1 MKHAV
6 KLGPAWLNRH
16 AYQEN
21 RRTALARATVRV
33 GKALRNGLSI
43 AGLVGITAFG
53 VLYVNPHLAEDLIAL
68 SPFATEQ
75 ADERDEVLS
84 GDAVTGAAVSAFAAS
99 ATAESIKQQAAATVP
114 PPPLVQAAAVPAA
127 SVSAALEPAAPKAV
141 PAHPEQ
147 VRVSNWIAKR
157 YRVASD
163 AAGMLVGATYST
175 AREMHLDPLL
185 ILAVIAIESRFNPFA
200 ESPVGAKGL
209 MQVMANVHREKFRP
223 LGGVQAALN
232 PVANIKVG
240 ASILKEYVKRSGSL
254 EGGLKM
260 YVGAALN
267 ETDSGYGSKVIAE
280 YNRLKEVAHGT
291 KPAAKPTAT
300 ATAKRAPVTSPTQEA
315 RNDDTTLLSSEP
327 A

>member
-1 MKHAV
+1 MKQAV
-6 KLGPAWLNRH
+6 NLVPAWVH
-16 AYQEN
+16 AHFSQHPG
-21 RRTALARATVRV
+21 RTALVRV

-53 VLYVNPHLAEDLIAL
+53 VFYVNPHLAEDLIAL

-75 ADERDEVLS
+75 VEIDEVLT
-84 GDAVTGAAVSAFAAS
+84 TGTSVSAFAAS
-99 ATAESIKQQAAATVP
+99 AAPPDVVKQPPAAASSP
-114 PPPLVQAAAVPAA
+114 AQAMT
-127 SVSAALEPAAPKAV
+127 PKAV
-141 PAHPEQ
+141 VHPEQ
-147 VRVSNWIAKR
+147 LRVSNWIAKR
-157 YRVASD
+157 YRVATD

-209 MQVMANVHREKFRP
+209 MQVMANVHREKFQP

-240 ASILKEYVKRSGSL
+240 ASILKEYVKRTGSL

-260 YVGAALN
+260 YVGAAYN

-280 YNRLKEVAHGT
+280 YNRLKQVAHGT
-291 KPAAKPTAT
+291 KPAAKPAPARTA
-300 ATAKRAPVTSPTQEA
+300 APRAPVTQPTQEA
-315 RNDDTTLLSSEP
+315 RNDIFMPSEP

>member
-1 MKHAV
+1 MKQAV
-6 KLGPAWLNRH
+6 HLVPAWLHTH
-16 AYQEN
+16 ARQHQG
-21 RRTALARATVRV
+21 RAALVRAAVRV

-53 VLYVNPHLAEDLIAL
+53 VFYVNPHLAEDLIAL

-75 ADERDEVLS
+75 VEIDELLT
-84 GDAVTGAAVSAFAAS
+84 TGTSVSAFAAS
-99 ATAESIKQQAAATVP
+99 AAPDGGKQAPAAAS
-114 PPPLVQAAAVPAA
+114 LQLQA
-127 SVSAALEPAAPKAV
+127 LAPKAV
-141 PAHPEQ
+141 VHPEQ
-147 VRVSNWIAKR
+147 LRVSNWIAKR
-157 YRVASD
+157 YRVATD

-209 MQVMANVHREKFRP
+209 MQVMANVHREKFQP

-240 ASILKEYVKRSGSL
+240 ASILKEYVNRSGSL

-260 YVGAALN
+260 YVGAAYH

-291 KPAAKPTAT
+291 KPTAKPVPARTPAP
-300 ATAKRAPVTSPTQEA
+300 RAPVTQSTQEA
-315 RNDDTTLLSSEP
+315 RNDIVMMSEP